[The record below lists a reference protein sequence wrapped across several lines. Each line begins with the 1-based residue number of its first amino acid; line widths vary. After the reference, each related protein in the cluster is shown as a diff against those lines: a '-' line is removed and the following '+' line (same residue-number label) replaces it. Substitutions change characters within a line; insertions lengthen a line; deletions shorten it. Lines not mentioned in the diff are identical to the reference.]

1 MKSKKVEPFLTNQS
15 NRGTS
20 TVSKL
25 TKPFIRLLTTVESA
39 QRNIQG
45 KLEKVRVIGN

>member
-20 TVSKL
+20 TVSRADWPIYPSFDDSRVR
-25 TKPFIRLLTTVESA
+25 TAEHSGEI
-39 QRNIQG
+39 G
-45 KLEKVRVIGN
+45 KGSSYR